1 MGKETLELE
10 DITSALLGFHQ
21 RKKASDETS
30 QGEGLVVKGN
40 QERGRNKFRNGSSNN
55 KSRSKSRKRKDIIC
69 FKCGKKGHIKR
80 DCLEKKKGNGE
91 SKEGSSKSAN
101 VVEEEDSESG
111 DGDILS
117 VLFSSEHL
125 TDSWILDS
133 GCSYHMTPNKD
144 WFHTYRLVNTGS
156 VLMGNDASCKVV
168 GIGSIKI
175 KMFDGVVRTLCDVR
189 HIPEL
194 RKNLISLGTL
204 DCNGYS
210 YKSAGGVM
218 KVSKGVLTVMK
229 GQKLSGNIYKLQGTT
244 VVGEVAAAESESDRT
259 VLWHMRLGHMG
270 ERGMMELHK
279 RNLLKGVKTCKLDF
293 CKFCVLGKQNKV
305 QFKAAMHKT
314 EGILDYVHTDVWGPA
329 RVASRG
335 GYVYFVTFIDDYSRK
350 VWVYFMQ
357 HKSETFAK
365 FKLWKAEVENQTG
378 RKIKCLRSDNG
389 TEYTDIKFKELCEQH
404 GIKRHFTVRK
414 TPQQNDV
421 AKRMNR
427 TIAKRARCLRLNAG
441 LAKNFWAE
449 AVNMACFLINR
460 SPRARLDGRV
470 SEEVWTGSEVD
481 YSSLRVFGCPAYVHV
496 SSDERSK
503 LDAKSKQCVFLGYQ
517 KGVKGFKLWDPKA
530 NKIVISRD
538 VVFDEKAM
546 LQHTQEE
553 QKQVLK
559 NCSTNENVVQVD
571 LEEYDREKDTHHA
584 ESSNSDDQQYR
595 SIATDRPRR
604 NIRPPTKY
612 GFEDLVSYA
621 LITSNGDP
629 TTFQEAVQ
637 SQEKS
642 RWMGAMV
649 EEMESLHKN
658 QTWELVELPEG
669 KRAIGCK
676 WVYKKKEAVSEKE
689 GEKFKAR
696 LVAKGYSQKKGVDYD
711 EIFSPVVRHTSIRTV
726 LALVAHSDMQ
736 LEQMD
741 VKTAFLHGDLE
752 EQIYMVQPEGF
763 SQPGQEH

>member
-1 MGKETLELE
+1 MQQGMVKALYGKQPEGMDDLDWKELEAKAMATIRLCLADDVMYHVMDEESPAEVWLKLESRYMSKSLTNKLYLKQKLYGLKMSEGSDLSQHINLFNQIIGDLRRVDVKFEDEDKALMLLNSISNIPTYENLITTLTWGKETLELE

-259 VLWHMRLGHMG
+259 VLWHMRLGHIG
-270 ERGMMELHK
+270 ERGMK
-279 RNLLKGVKTCKLDF
+279 
-293 CKFCVLGKQNKV
+293 
-305 QFKAAMHKT
+305 
-314 EGILDYVHTDVWGPA
+314 I
-329 RVASRG
+329 
-335 GYVYFVTFIDDYSRK
+335 
-350 VWVYFMQ
+350 
-357 HKSETFAK
+357 
-365 FKLWKAEVENQTG
+365 G
-378 RKIKCLRSDNG
+378 R
-389 TEYTDIKFKELCEQH
+389 
-404 GIKRHFTVRK
+404 
-414 TPQQNDV
+414 
-421 AKRMNR
+421 A
-427 TIAKRARCLRLNAG
+427 
-441 LAKNFWAE
+441 
-449 AVNMACFLINR
+449 
-460 SPRARLDGRV
+460 
-470 SEEVWTGSEVD
+470 
-481 YSSLRVFGCPAYVHV
+481 HV
-496 SSDERSK
+496 
-503 LDAKSKQCVFLGYQ
+503 
-517 KGVKGFKLWDPKA
+517 
-530 NKIVISRD
+530 
-538 VVFDEKAM
+538 
-546 LQHTQEE
+546 
-553 QKQVLK
+553 
-559 NCSTNENVVQVD
+559 
-571 LEEYDREKDTHHA
+571 
-584 ESSNSDDQQYR
+584 
-595 SIATDRPRR
+595 
-604 NIRPPTKY
+604 
-612 GFEDLVSYA
+612 
-621 LITSNGDP
+621 
-629 TTFQEAVQ
+629 
-637 SQEKS
+637 
-642 RWMGAMV
+642 
-649 EEMESLHKN
+649 
-658 QTWELVELPEG
+658 
-669 KRAIGCK
+669 
-676 WVYKKKEAVSEKE
+676 
-689 GEKFKAR
+689 
-696 LVAKGYSQKKGVDYD
+696 
-711 EIFSPVVRHTSIRTV
+711 
-726 LALVAHSDMQ
+726 
-736 LEQMD
+736 
-741 VKTAFLHGDLE
+741 
-752 EQIYMVQPEGF
+752 
-763 SQPGQEH
+763 